1 MTSKPMTIAEAL
13 HQATLHLAA
22 LHDTAR
28 LDAETLL
35 AFTLERN
42 RSHLHAWPD
51 RRLQPEQQTRFNAL
65 IERRAMGEPVAYLT
79 GHREFWS
86 MELEVTP
93 ATLIPRPETELLVEL
108 VLQRI
113 PPGAAGCIAD
123 LGTGSGAIALAIASE
138 RPTCRII
145 ATDRSA
151 AALEVARRNAAALA
165 IKNIEFREG
174 DWLAP
179 LAGAAF
185 HLIVSNPPY
194 VSSHDPRLN
203 STEIRFEPLSALAS
217 GPDGLDDIRLIAGR
231 ARQHILPGGWLLLE
245 HGYDQGEVAS
255 QILTGLGY
263 QQVSNHQ
270 DMAGVNRAVSG
281 QWHGSR
287 QESKVG

>member
-1 MTSKPMTIAEAL
+1 MTMTSKPMTIAEAL

-51 RRLQPEQQTRFNAL
+51 RQLQPEQQARFNAL
-65 IERRAMGEPVAYLT
+65 IERRAAGEPVAYLT
-79 GHREFWS
+79 GRREFWS
-86 MELEVTP
+86 MGLEVTP

-108 VLQRI
+108 ALQRI
-113 PPGAAGCIAD
+113 PVDASWHILD

-138 RPTCRII
+138 RPACRII
-145 ATDRSA
+145 ATDRST
-151 AALEVARRNAAALA
+151 AALEVAHRNAVASR
-165 IKNIEFREG
+165 INNVEFREG

-179 LAGAAF
+179 LNGEAF

-194 VSSHDPRLN
+194 VSSHDPRLS
-203 STEIRFEPLSALAS
+203 STEIRYEPLSALAS
-217 GPDGLDDIRLIAGR
+217 GPDGLDDIRLIADR
-231 ARQHILPGGWLLLE
+231 ARQHILPGGSLLLE
-245 HGYDQGEVAS
+245 HGYDQGEAVS
-255 QILTGLGY
+255 QLLIGLGY

-270 DMAGVNRAVSG
+270 DMAGINRAVSG
-281 QWHGSR
+281 QWQKCR
-287 QESKVG
+287 VG